1 MPQNNQGAANSGA
14 AGNGNGGGANNAAA
28 SGGDAN
34 AVRLQQQLQQQ
45 VGGSAAANNASR
57 NNQQTQYSQADLNR
71 IVLEYLNK
79 KGYYKTEALLR
90 LESSNMPT
98 PSVPLPNPSN
108 TSLASPGELS
118 KKDKEKVTRE
128 LKDLR
133 DKQVRIERELRETK
147 DREFRL
153 AKEKELR
160 ELKDFEEKK
169 KRENDPEIYLIAYN
183 TLRKWVETSLDLY
196 KPELSKL
203 LYPIFVHCYLEL
215 IYKTFSD
222 HAKQFYDKF
231 KIDHEI
237 LHGNELKQL
246 SGLSL
251 PEHLTENKLAE
262 DFRSNKYRIIISK
275 TSMNLLLYFLIEN
288 EAVGGAILIRIINQ
302 YLNPIIKIT
311 QPDKLELEG
320 EANPEEGIIED
331 FNEQPVALGK
341 APLDQDIQQEIEA
354 ELKLKDEKSEPVN
367 GKTLVNEFHEMN
379 QTKGDVPTQPLPLP
393 LKDADDIKRYIIE
406 VEDSRAKIKL
416 NTIQATPPSVCMYTF
431 HNTNNDMTCLSFNQ
445 DSTIVA
451 GGFQDSFIK
460 LWSIDGKPLKSIFK
474 RDKHNNDN
482 TRKLIGHSGP
492 VYSVSFSPDGKYLIS
507 GSEDKTVRLWSLD
520 SYTGLVSYKGHTQ
533 PVWDVKFSPLG
544 HYFATASHDQTARL
558 WATDHIYPLRIF
570 AGHINDVD
578 CVEFHPNS
586 NYLFTG
592 SSDKTCRMWDVH
604 TGDPVRVFMG
614 HTGPINCMA
623 VSPDGRWLA
632 SAGEDSV
639 INIWD
644 IGSGRR
650 VKTMRGHGRSSI
662 YSLEFSKDNGVLVS
676 GGADNT
682 VRVWDVKKNTS
693 DAGPE
698 PESFSFEEGSTEAN
712 GTAAGN
718 KPNEANGG
726 NGNVSGSSSSGST
739 SNNTNANS
747 TSSNSNASGNNQKTS
762 KTSKREIIATSDH
775 MTAYFTKKTP
785 VFKVHFTRRNLCL
798 AAGPFLG

>member
-1 MPQNNQGAANSGA
+1 MSNLQDSSA
-14 AGNGNGGGANNAAA
+14 NGNGSNPRAPAAQQKPA
-28 SGGDAN
+28 
-34 AVRLQQQLQQQ
+34 QQQ
-45 VGGSAAANNASR
+45 ARNTPASL
-57 NNQQTQYSQADLNR
+57 YSQADLNR

-79 KGYYKTEALLR
+79 KGYHKTESMLR
-90 LESSNMPT
+90 LESSNSPT
-98 PSVPLPNPSN
+98 PSVPLPTPST
-108 TSLASPGELS
+108 TSMAYPGEFGKNEGEKVSRELRDL
-118 KKDKEKVTRE
+118 KDK
-128 LKDLR
+128 
-133 DKQVRIERELRETK
+133 QIRIERELRESK

-160 ELKDFEEKK
+160 DLKEYEEKK
-169 KRENDPEIYLIAYN
+169 KRENDPDIYQICYN

-203 LYPIFVHCYLEL
+203 LYPIFIHCYLEL
-215 IYKTFSD
+215 IYKNYSNY
-222 HAKQFYDKF
+222 AKEFFDKF
-231 KIDHEI
+231 KQDHEL
-237 LHGNELKQL
+237 LHGDEIKQL

-251 PEHLTENKLAE
+251 PEHLSENELAVK
-262 DFRSNKYRIIISK
+262 FRNHKYRIIISK
-275 TSMNLLLYFLIEN
+275 TSINLLLYFLHEN

-320 EANPEEGIIED
+320 EANPEEGLTNDEVKD
-331 FNEQPVALGK
+331 VEKFNEQAVSLGK
-341 APLDQDIQQEIEA
+341 YPLDSDTQQEVEA
-354 ELKLKDEKSEPVN
+354 ELKVKDEKIEPVN
-367 GKTLVNEFHEMN
+367 GKSLLEEFQTLNEPEDDSPL
-379 QTKGDVPTQPLPLP
+379 KDSLPLP
-393 LKDADDIKRYIIE
+393 LKDSNDIKRIILE
-406 VEDSRAKIKL
+406 VEDSRSKIKL
-416 NTIQATPPSVCMYTF
+416 NDIQAVCPSVCMYTF
-431 HNTNNDMTCLSFNQ
+431 HNSNNDLTCLEFNQ

-451 GGFQDSFIK
+451 GGFQDSYIK

-474 RDKHNNDN
+474 KDKYNNDN

-492 VYSVSFSPDGKYLIS
+492 VYSTSFSPDNRYLIS

-520 SYTGLVSYKGHTQ
+520 SYTGLVSYKGHNQ

-586 NYLFTG
+586 NYVFTG
-592 SSDKTCRMWDVH
+592 SSDKTCRMWDVQ
-604 TGDPVRVFMG
+604 TGNAVRVFMG

-639 INIWD
+639 INVWD
-644 IGSGRR
+644 VGSGRR
-650 VKTMRGHGRSSI
+650 LKTMRGHGRSSI
-662 YSLEFSKDNGVLVS
+662 YSLDFSKDNGVLVS

-682 VRVWDVKKNTS
+682 VRVWDIKKNTN

-698 PESFSFEEGSTEAN
+698 PEPFNYENEESTEP
-712 GTAAGN
+712 T
-718 KPNEANGG
+718 
-726 NGNVSGSSSSGST
+726 T
-739 SNNTNANS
+739 NS
-747 TSSNSNASGNNQKTS
+747 TAINNKKSTKSN
-762 KTSKREIIATSDH
+762 KREIIASSDH
-775 MTAYFTKKTP
+775 MTAYFTKKSP
-785 VFKVHFTRRNLCL
+785 VYKVHFTRRNLCL